1 VRDDSLRIVDM
12 REAIER
18 IRSFVTRGRSAF
30 FGDLRTHEAVAY
42 EVLKL
47 GEAASRVGSAF
58 RRAHPK
64 VPWSRLAALRNEII
78 HEYFRVDLDDLWE
91 FVDSEMG
98 DVERLLRDL

>member
-1 VRDDSLRIVDM
+1 VRDDPLHIADM

-18 IRSFVTRGRSAF
+18 IRSFVSRGRSSF
-30 FGDLRTHEAVAY
+30 FEDLRTNEAVAY

-47 GEAASRVGSAF
+47 GEAASRVGSRF
-58 RRAHPK
+58 RRAHPE

-91 FVDSEMG
+91 FVESEMG
-98 DVERLLRDL
+98 DVERVLRDL

>member
-1 VRDDSLRIVDM
+1 MRDDTLRVADM
-12 REAIER
+12 REALER
-18 IRSFVTRGRSAF
+18 IRSFVSRGRSAF
-30 FGDLRTHEAVAY
+30 FEDLGTHEAVAY

-47 GEAASRVGSAF
+47 GEAASRVGSPF
-58 RRAHPK
+58 RKSHPG

-98 DVERLLRDL
+98 DVEKVLRGL